1 MELFLKQAKSRNM
14 LFTNLIQTNL
24 LTDYIGRTIEYYPS
38 IDSTNA
44 KAWSLISSHVRNGT
58 LIITDHQSA
67 GRGRGKHTWI
77 SSPER
82 SLTFSITLYPA
93 VEARLAGIF
102 PLLAGVT
109 ICKTLSKMQIH
120 ALLKWPND
128 IFLNGKKIGGILCE
142 SKISGAQI
150 RAVVCGVG
158 LNVNE
163 TKSDFP
169 KNLHATSS
177 SLRMETGRYY
187 QRELILASILND
199 FDRSLNQ
206 LSENGPQPIINSWIG
221 YCAHLNETVKF
232 HDGNQITSGK
242 FIGLSKNGEAIL
254 LINGTEKRF
263 KSGTVMTI

>member
-1 MELFLKQAKSRNM
+1 M

-24 LTDYIGRTIEYYPS
+24 LTDSIGRTIEYYPS

-44 KAWSLISSHVRNGT
+44 KAWSLISSNVRNGT

-67 GRGRGKHTWI
+67 GRGRGKHFWV

-82 SLTFSITLYPA
+82 SLTFSISLYPEI
-93 VEARLAGIF
+93 EARLAGIF

-109 ICKTLSKMQIH
+109 ICDTLSKMDIH

-128 IFLNGKKIGGILCE
+128 ILLNGKKIGGILCE

-150 RAVVCGVG
+150 KAVVCGIG

-169 KNLHATSS
+169 KDLLDTGS
-177 SLRMETGRYY
+177 SLRLETDRYY
-187 QRELILASILND
+187 QRELILAGILND
-199 FDRSLNQ
+199 FDRNLRQLNK
-206 LSENGPQPIINSWIG
+206 NGPQPIINSWIG
-221 YCAHLNETVKF
+221 YCAHLNNTVQF
-232 HDGNQITSGK
+232 HDGNRIISGK
-242 FIGLSKNGEAIL
+242 FIGLSKSGEAVL
-254 LINGTEKRF
+254 LINGTEKHF
-263 KSGTVMTI
+263 KSGTVTTSLDR